1 MKETEVAKIS
11 AVESVSNAEAVK
23 RVEKLSISEGPVV
36 VNHQQDLENLH
47 VKKVDFVSFIAMVVN
62 GTAQVEKKSRKIDF
76 IVYAAELLLGLKY
89 FISGELYDLVR
100 SHPLRP

>member
-62 GTAQVEKKSRKIDF
+62 GTAQAENKSRKIDMTSLF
-76 IVYAAELLLGLKY
+76 LWLKN
-89 FISGELYDLVR
+89 FWDLKISHLKSYME
-100 SHPLRP
+100 